1 MYAELPVG
9 IADPRERLASIRTR
23 MDGLK
28 ASKQALAADVL
39 TSLAGFQPPALM
51 AMSARTASHAPN
63 PVNTVATNVP
73 GPQYP
78 LFVLGRRMLDNYPF
92 VPLASTMRL
101 GTSVFSYDGYVRFG
115 TTGDYETM
123 PDIQVFADGLDR
135 GIRELI
141 EAAANG
147 PAKAKSAGK
156 GKSSSKKKSARKTKA

>member
-1 MYAELPVG
+1 VG
-9 IADPRERLASIRTR
+9 IADPRERLASIRTQ

-39 TSLAGFQPPALM
+39 ASLAGFQPPALM

-73 GPQYP
+73 GPQHP
-78 LFVLGRRMLDNYPF
+78 LYVLGCRMLDNYPY

-101 GTSVFSYDGYVRFG
+101 GTSVFSYDGYARFG
-115 TTGDYETM
+115 VTGDYESM

-135 GIRELI
+135 SIGELI
-141 EAAANG
+141 ATAA
-147 PAKAKSAGK
+147 SAGK
-156 GKSSSKKKSARKTKA
+156 NPVLAKKPAGGKKSGKKSKKKS